1 MIYYAEP
8 LSDKHDRAGFSCGK
22 SALDSYLADRALVE
36 ATRRITNCYVRCAE
50 ETGRVLAFYKLS
62 AHTFSREVLS
72 NTQKKRIP
80 PTYSV
85 PAVLIGR
92 LAVDQS
98 CAGAGIGGQM
108 MIDALARALE
118 TSRLSGVYCVAVEA
132 KDAPAVSFYQ
142 KYGFIPFRDD
152 PEKLFLPM
160 KTIQMMFENC

>member
-36 ATRRITNCYVRCAE
+36 AARRITNCYVRCAE
-50 ETGRVLAFYKLS
+50 DTNRIIAFYTLS

-92 LAVDQS
+92 SA
-98 CAGAGIGGQM
+98 AGLNPTEDRGLYG
-108 MIDALARALE
+108 DA
-118 TSRLSGVYCVAVEA
+118 Y
-132 KDAPAVSFYQ
+132 
-142 KYGFIPFRDD
+142 
-152 PEKLFLPM
+152 
-160 KTIQMMFENC
+160 